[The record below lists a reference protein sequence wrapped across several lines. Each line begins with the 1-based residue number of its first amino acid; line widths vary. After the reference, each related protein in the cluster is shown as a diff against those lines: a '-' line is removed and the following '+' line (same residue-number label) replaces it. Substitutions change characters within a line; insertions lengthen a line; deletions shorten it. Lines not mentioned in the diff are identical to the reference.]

1 MGMSCRRRRRT
12 PGRNDRGATRASGD
26 TSAWEFFSHCRDLW
40 RSVRSVA
47 REPASRGHPTG
58 IVAVGIVMNPKA
70 GWQQV
75 VVFEAD
81 SDAQSAV
88 NAFIARF
95 RPGDEHGV
103 YRIEQASRSPAGFQW
118 YDGYIDFSIGERRA
132 IHLASRLVDELG
144 RAELPLYR
152 LVAGREWLDL
162 AAAQKAPD

>member
-1 MGMSCRRRRRT
+1 MGI
-12 PGRNDRGATRASGD
+12 A
-26 TSAWEFFSHCRDLW
+26 
-40 RSVRSVA
+40 
-47 REPASRGHPTG
+47 
-58 IVAVGIVMNPKA
+58 MNPKA

-103 YRIEQASRSPAGFQW
+103 CRIEQASRSPAGFQW